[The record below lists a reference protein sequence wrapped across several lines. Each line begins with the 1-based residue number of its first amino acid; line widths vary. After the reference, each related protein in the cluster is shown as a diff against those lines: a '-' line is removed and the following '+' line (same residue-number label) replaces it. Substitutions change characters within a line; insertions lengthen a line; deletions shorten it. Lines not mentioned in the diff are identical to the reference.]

1 MFYIRLNKQLNF
13 ETNIHQE
20 MIQQR
25 NRTEIFVRRDGYL
38 ITQEGDEL
46 MSQSMMNYDVV
57 YSSDESYRKFEVF
70 FKSIMTY
77 DDICIYSSKKLEK
90 ESVLSTIVLF
100 PVV

>member
-25 NRTEIFVRRDGYL
+25 NRTGIFVRRDGYL
-38 ITQEGDEL
+38 ITQEDDDL

-70 FKSIMTY
+70 FKSIMT
-77 DDICIYSSKKLEK
+77 
-90 ESVLSTIVLF
+90 
-100 PVV
+100 